1 MKETIKEKQFKALFE
16 KYYTKLYYSSL
27 AIVRDEDDA
36 RDIVNDVFAHIWE
49 KHDSFEDTVNSMY
62 LYTSIRHRSLDHLK
76 KKKVRDNY
84 ANNYIKNNDEGF
96 LYDDEEEERIRQIQ
110 KVIDKMP
117 EKTKYVLDQCYM
129 EGKRYMEVASDIGI
143 SRDGVRKH
151 IVKALRL
158 LREAF
163 SKGNYSGRFAVL
175 IL

>member
-96 LYDDEEEERIRQIQ
+96 QYDDEEEERIRQIQ

-163 SKGNYSGRFAVL
+163 SKDK
-175 IL
+175 

>member
-84 ANNYIKNNDEGF
+84 ANNYMKNNDEGF

-110 KVIDKMP
+110 KVIDRMP

-129 EGKRYMEVASDIGI
+129 EGKKYMEVASDIGI

-163 SKGNYSGRFAVL
+163 SKDK
-175 IL
+175 

>member
-96 LYDDEEEERIRQIQ
+96 QYDDEEEERIRQIQ
-110 KVIDKMP
+110 KVIDRMP

-163 SKGNYSGRFAVL
+163 SKDK
-175 IL
+175 

>member
-36 RDIVNDVFAHIWE
+36 RDIVNDVFTHIWE

-129 EGKRYMEVASDIGI
+129 EGKKYMEVASDIGI

-163 SKGNYSGRFAVL
+163 SKDK
-175 IL
+175 

>member
-76 KKKVRDNY
+76 KRKVRDNY
-84 ANNYIKNNDEGF
+84 ANNYMKNNDEGF
-96 LYDDEEEERIRQIQ
+96 QYDDEEEERIRQIQ
-110 KVIDKMP
+110 KVIDRMP

-163 SKGNYSGRFAVL
+163 SKDK
-175 IL
+175 

>member
-84 ANNYIKNNDEGF
+84 ANNYMKNNDEGF

-163 SKGNYSGRFAVL
+163 SKDK
-175 IL
+175 

>member
-84 ANNYIKNNDEGF
+84 ANNYMKNNDEGF
-96 LYDDEEEERIRQIQ
+96 QYDDEEEERIRQIQ

-129 EGKRYMEVASDIGI
+129 EGKKYMEVASDIGI

-163 SKGNYSGRFAVL
+163 SKDK
-175 IL
+175 

>member
-1 MKETIKEKQFKALFE
+1 MIMKETIKEKQFKALFE

-49 KHDSFEDTVNSMY
+49 KHDSFEDTVNSVY

-84 ANNYIKNNDEGF
+84 ANNYMKNNDEGF

-110 KVIDKMP
+110 KVIDRMP

-129 EGKRYMEVASDIGI
+129 EGKKYMEVASDIGI

-158 LREAF
+158 LRETF
-163 SKGNYSGRFAVL
+163 SKDK
-175 IL
+175 

>member
-84 ANNYIKNNDEGF
+84 ANNYMKNNDEGF
-96 LYDDEEEERIRQIQ
+96 QYDDEEEERIRQIQ

-163 SKGNYSGRFAVL
+163 SKDK
-175 IL
+175 

>member
-163 SKGNYSGRFAVL
+163 SKDK
-175 IL
+175 

>member
-84 ANNYIKNNDEGF
+84 ANNYMKNNDEGF
-96 LYDDEEEERIRQIQ
+96 QYDDDEEERIRQIQ
-110 KVIDKMP
+110 KVIDRMP

-163 SKGNYSGRFAVL
+163 SKDK
-175 IL
+175 

>member
-84 ANNYIKNNDEGF
+84 ANNYMKNNDEGF
-96 LYDDEEEERIRQIQ
+96 QYDDEEEERIRQIQ
-110 KVIDKMP
+110 KVIDRMP

-163 SKGNYSGRFAVL
+163 SKDK
-175 IL
+175 

>member
-129 EGKRYMEVASDIGI
+129 EGKKYVEVASDIGI

-163 SKGNYSGRFAVL
+163 SKDK
-175 IL
+175 

>member
-84 ANNYIKNNDEGF
+84 ANNYMKSNDEGF
-96 LYDDEEEERIRQIQ
+96 QYDDEEEERIRQIQ

-129 EGKRYMEVASDIGI
+129 EGKKYVEVASDIGI

-163 SKGNYSGRFAVL
+163 SKDK
-175 IL
+175 

>member
-1 MKETIKEKQFKALFE
+1 MKETTKEKQFKALFE

-84 ANNYIKNNDEGF
+84 ANNYMKNNDEGF

-110 KVIDKMP
+110 KVIDRMP

-163 SKGNYSGRFAVL
+163 SKDK
-175 IL
+175 

>member
-1 MKETIKEKQFKALFE
+1 MKETIKEKQFKTLFE

-62 LYTSIRHRSLDHLK
+62 LYTSIHHRSLDHLK

-84 ANNYIKNNDEGF
+84 ANNYMKNNDEGF

-117 EKTKYVLDQCYM
+117 EKTKK
-129 EGKRYMEVASDIGI
+129 EFNK
-143 SRDGVRKH
+143 
-151 IVKALRL
+151 
-158 LREAF
+158 
-163 SKGNYSGRFAVL
+163 
-175 IL
+175 

>member
-49 KHDSFEDTVNSMY
+49 KHDSIEDTVNSMY

-163 SKGNYSGRFAVL
+163 SKDK
-175 IL
+175 

>member
-49 KHDSFEDTVNSMY
+49 KHDSFEDTVNSVY

-84 ANNYIKNNDEGF
+84 ANNYMKNNDEGF

-110 KVIDKMP
+110 KVIDRMP

-129 EGKRYMEVASDIGI
+129 EGKKYMEVASDIGL

-158 LREAF
+158 LRETF
-163 SKGNYSGRFAVL
+163 SKDK
-175 IL
+175 

>member
-36 RDIVNDVFAHIWE
+36 RDIVNDVFTHIWE
-49 KHDSFEDTVNSMY
+49 KHDSFENTVNSMY

-84 ANNYIKNNDEGF
+84 ANNYMKSNDEGF

-163 SKGNYSGRFAVL
+163 SKDK
-175 IL
+175 

>member
-84 ANNYIKNNDEGF
+84 ANNYMKNNDEGF

-110 KVIDKMP
+110 KVIDRMP

-129 EGKRYMEVASDIGI
+129 EGKKYVEVASDIGI

-163 SKGNYSGRFAVL
+163 SKDK
-175 IL
+175 

>member
-1 MKETIKEKQFKALFE
+1 MIMKETIKEKQFKALFE

-163 SKGNYSGRFAVL
+163 SKDK
-175 IL
+175 